1 MNFNNR
7 LLVVACALACVL
19 PQTLEAHRMWLL
31 PSSTVLSG
39 NDPWITVDA
48 AVSNELFY
56 FDHVPLR
63 LSNLTITGPDGA
75 PIQPQ
80 NPSTG
85 KYRSTFDVK
94 LAQPGT
100 YRIAVANNTVF
111 AAWEEN
117 GQPKSW
123 RGPADAFL
131 REAPEAARS
140 GRIARMSSR
149 VEVFA
154 TSGKPTTRALAP
166 TGEGLELV
174 PVTHPN
180 DLVAGEEATFRL
192 LLNGKPAADLEVTV
206 IPGGIRYRDKLDE
219 IKVRTGGDGAF
230 TVKWKAPGMYW
241 LNATTGAP
249 PAGQGPRPPRG
260 DRSSYTAT
268 LEVLPQ

>member
-1 MNFNNR
+1 MTKRKYAFP
-7 LLVVACALACVL
+7 LALALAAVL
-19 PQTLEAHRMWLL
+19 SSTLQAHRMWLL

-39 NDPWITVDA
+39 NDPWVTVDA

-63 LSNLTITGPDGA
+63 LANLAVIGPDGA
-75 PIQPQ
+75 AVEVQ
-80 NPSTG
+80 NASTG

-117 GQPKSW
+117 GQPRSW
-123 RGPADAFL
+123 RGTPEAFL
-131 REAPEAARS
+131 NEAPDAAKA
-140 GRIARMSSR
+140 GRVARMNSR
-149 VEVFA
+149 VEVFV
-154 TSGKPTTRALAP
+154 TSGRPTARSLQPA
-166 TGEGLELV
+166 GRGLELV

-180 DLVAGEEATFRL
+180 DLVAGEEATFAML
-192 LLNGKPAADLEVTV
+192 LDGKPAANLEITI
-206 IPGGIRYRDKLDE
+206 IPGGIRYRDQLQE
-219 IKVRTGGDGAF
+219 SRLRTGEDGRF

-241 LNATTGAP
+241 LNATTGA
-249 PAGQGPRPPRG
+249 AGGPGGRQPMG
-260 DRSSYTAT
+260 DRASYTAT